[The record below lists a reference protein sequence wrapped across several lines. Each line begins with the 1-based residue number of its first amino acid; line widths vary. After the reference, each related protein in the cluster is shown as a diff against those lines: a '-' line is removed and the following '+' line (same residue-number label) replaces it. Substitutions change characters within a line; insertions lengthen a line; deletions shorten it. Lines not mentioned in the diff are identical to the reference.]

1 MIENSWTLPCLHC
14 AVRQN
19 NNYESADEAGLANI
33 LTNWWM
39 MSRKYIVFVEFNFLY
54 SGGRSIMLGPNIF
67 SDAGAEGT
75 GSKNHP
81 LLLCPLQTSVCC
93 EILMLILHFARL
105 IGTKHFQNPSEMVP
119 NTNDNVREGK
129 HQ

>member
-1 MIENSWTLPCLHC
+1 MTENPWTLHDLHC

-19 NNYESADEAGLANI
+19 NNYESADEAGLVANI

-39 MSRKYIVFVEFNFLY
+39 MSRKYIVFVEWNFVY

-81 LLLCPLQTSVCC
+81 LL
-93 EILMLILHFARL
+93 
-105 IGTKHFQNPSEMVP
+105 
-119 NTNDNVREGK
+119 
-129 HQ
+129 